1 MRLLPAFALSASL
14 ALAACQNPDGT
25 TDWGS
30 TAALGI
36 GAAAVAGLVAVAASS
51 NNNDDR
57 YYQQSR
63 YRRPPPRYAYR
74 DSNRYRRW

>member
-14 ALAACQNPDGT
+14 ALGACQNPDGT

-36 GAAAVAGLVAVAASS
+36 GAAAVAGLVAVAANS
-51 NNNDDR
+51 NNDDR
-57 YYQQSR
+57 YYRQRR
-63 YRRPPPRYAYR
+63 YYREPPRYAYR
-74 DSNRYRRW
+74 DSGRYRRW